1 VSSDDNKDSAPP
13 TGGPDGAAGERR
25 GPNLLIMVPV
35 IAFVALAIVFALSLK
50 TSDPSRL
57 PSALIGKAAPDVGF
71 AALEGLTGAAGTVPG
86 ITPALLKSGD
96 VTVVNFWASWCVP
109 CVQEHPLLVELAQRA
124 NVKIVGVNYKD
135 PPPGGLRFLGRYGN
149 PYAAIGTDPAG
160 RGAIEWGVY
169 GMPETFI
176 LSGDGVIAYKH
187 VGPISRES
195 LDGKII
201 PMIENLRSAA
211 GSKPAS

>member
-1 VSSDDNKDSAPP
+1 VTSDQPK
-13 TGGPDGAAGERR
+13 TGKPDQSDGAEGATARR
-25 GPNLLIMVPV
+25 GPNLLIALPV
-35 IAFVALAIVFALSLK
+35 ILFVALAIVFGLSLK
-50 TSDPSRL
+50 SSDPSRL
-57 PSALIGKAAPDVGF
+57 PSALIGKPAPAVDF
-71 AALEGLTGAAGTVPG
+71 AALEGIQTDGKPVPG
-86 ITPALLKSGD
+86 ITSASLRAGE

-124 NVKIVGVNYKD
+124 GVRIVGVNYKD

-149 PYAAIGTDPAG
+149 PYAAVGTDPAG

-176 LSGDGVIAYKH
+176 LAGDGRITYKH

-195 LDGKII
+195 LDAKII
-201 PMIENLRSAA
+201 PEIEKLRGNA
-211 GSKPAS
+211 GS